1 MRAAGPDY
9 VLTLWLAKR
18 PCFCCGCWW
27 LAPDDAKRT
36 RRVLRFVRAV
46 MKDWEEGR
54 RMREQD
60 ARRT

>member
-1 MRAAGPDY
+1 MRAGRGY
-9 VLTLWLAKR
+9 VLTLWLARR

-27 LAPDDAKRT
+27 LGRDDAQRT

-46 MKDWEEGR
+46 AKDWQEGR
-54 RMREQD
+54 WMREQD